1 MPVEELEAPLRAW
14 YLAVMSGRVL
24 LVEGG
29 ATHDVFNL
37 VERTPGLVRV
47 QTPYLFEVGEE
58 LNLRIEDGG
67 EATDRVA
74 RVRGHV
80 KTGDSTVTELELTEP
95 AAAP

>member
-1 MPVEELEAPLRAW
+1 
-14 YLAVMSGRVL
+14 MSGRVL

-29 ATHDVFNL
+29 AAHDVFDV

-58 LNLRIEDGG
+58 LKLRLEDAGTS
-67 EATDRVA
+67 TDLVA

-80 KTGDSTVTELELTEP
+80 KTGDTTVTELELAEP